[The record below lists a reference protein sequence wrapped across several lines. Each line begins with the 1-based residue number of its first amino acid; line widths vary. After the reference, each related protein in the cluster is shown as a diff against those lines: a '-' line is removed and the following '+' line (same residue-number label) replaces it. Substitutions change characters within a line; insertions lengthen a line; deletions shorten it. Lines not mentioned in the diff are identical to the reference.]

1 MRQFVINLTEISK
14 NLICQKC
21 YQDDVQEFVG
31 DEVGLRDEGTKD
43 VQHEG
48 LNLNV

>member
-1 MRQFVINLTEISK
+1 M
-14 NLICQKC
+14 

-31 DEVGLRDEGTKD
+31 DEVGLGDEGTKD